1 MTNKLVFFG
10 GGNMAE
16 AIFSK
21 LRNNPSFNIEI
32 IQNNHERAQ
41 ELSHKYP
48 EFRIQQTLDNTL
60 DKDDILIIAVKPQ
73 HAKEAIAPI
82 KEKIKNCI
90 IISVMAGI
98 PSKTIINWTDNQ
110 RVVRTM
116 PNTPASLGLGA
127 TAIYCPELVT
137 AQERTLIYS
146 IFEAIGIIY
155 PAQDESFVDKV
166 LPVTSSTVAFIYYF
180 IEGFINHAVERY
192 GFTETDARNLVNQ
205 TVMGSSAMINKNP
218 DIAIEE
224 LRARVTSKKGTTEQ
238 GILTF
243 EANGLHD
250 IIAKA
255 MDNCYNRALEMAKE
269 FN

>member
-1 MTNKLVFFG
+1 MATKLVFFG

-21 LRNNPSFNIEI
+21 IRNNPAFMIEV
-32 IQNNHERAQ
+32 IQNNSERAR
-41 ELSHKYP
+41 ELSDKYP
-48 EFRIQQTLDNTL
+48 EFKISPELNYVL
-60 DKDDILIIAVKPQ
+60 DKEDILITAVKPQ
-73 HAKEAIAPI
+73 HAKEAIAAI
-82 KEKIKNCI
+82 KDKIQNCI

-110 RVVRTM
+110 RIIRTM

-127 TAIYCPELVT
+127 TAIYYPLLITPEEKNIVDG
-137 AQERTLIYS
+137 
-146 IFEAIGIIY
+146 IFSAIGIIY
-155 PAQDESFVDKV
+155 SAKDEGFVDKV

-180 IEGFINHAVERY
+180 IEGFVKHAVENY
-192 GFTETDARNLVNQ
+192 GFSEIDARNLVNQ
-205 TVMGSSAMINKNP
+205 TVLGSSGMISNNP
-218 DIAIEE
+218 DIAISE

-243 EANGLHD
+243 EANDLHG

>member
-21 LRNNPSFNIEI
+21 LKNNPAFKIEI
-32 IQNNHERAQ
+32 IQNNNERAQ
-41 ELSHKYP
+41 ELSHNYP
-48 EFRIQQTLDNTL
+48 EFQIWQTLDSTL
-60 DKDDILIIAVKPQ
+60 DKNDILIIAVKPQ
-73 HAKEAIAPI
+73 HAKEAINAI
-82 KEKIKNCI
+82 KENIKDCI

-98 PSKTIINWTDNQ
+98 PSQTIINWTRNE

-127 TAIYCPELVT
+127 TAIYCPQLVT
-137 AQERTLIYS
+137 DQEKAIIYS

-155 PAQDESFVDKV
+155 PAKDESFVDKV

-180 IEGFINHAVERY
+180 IEGFINHAVEKY
-192 GFTETDARNLVNQ
+192 GFTATDARNLVNQ
-205 TVMGSSAMINKNP
+205 TVMGSSAMITSNP
-218 DIAIEE
+218 NIAIEE

-243 EANGLHD
+243 ETNGLHD
-250 IIAKA
+250 IIAQA